1 MNTPLKLLSLL
12 GVWWLLLTLFALRNF
27 FDQVEETKTPLTPEQ
42 LEEVR
47 RLEEGM
53 PWKPPMRRRDY
64 FVVGPVIITM
74 ALLFLPFSLYVWLLN
89 RRKPFD
95 K

>member
-12 GVWWLLLTLFALRNF
+12 GVWWLILTLFALRNY
-27 FDQVEETKTPLTPEQ
+27 FDRVQETKTPLTPEQ

-53 PWKPPMRRRDY
+53 PRKTIRRRDY
-64 FVVGPVIITM
+64 FVVGPVIIAM